1 MEKQK
6 DQKQFLI
13 DMTTDLFNQLE
24 KYVRQSGLSRNAFV
38 RKIIISYITEQMLTE
53 NNTSSTYGNSIQG
66 SEKTIENK
74 WTFNPT
80 N

>member
-74 WTFNPT
+74 
-80 N
+80 